1 MIKSRPASVGEIN
14 RSFNGDLKR
23 LNSLSTSMLTKANLE
38 HTKAVSGTYAIIST
52 DTIILAS
59 GTFAV
64 SLPTTVSNYRI
75 IEVNNI
81 GTGTITVYPVSGEY
95 INGESS
101 MALVRYDSMRIIEGS
116 TGWVVI

>member
-14 RSFNGDLKR
+14 RSFGGIIRSLNTLSASILLLK
-23 LNSLSTSMLTKANLE
+23 TME

-59 GTFAV
+59 GTFSV
-64 SLPTTVSNYRI
+64 SLPEAVSDYRV

-81 GTGTITVYPVSGEY
+81 GTGRVTVLPVSGEY
-95 INGESS
+95 INGNAS
-101 MALVRYDSMRIIEGS
+101 MGLVRYDSMRIIEGS

>member
-1 MIKSRPASVGEIN
+1 MINSRPASVGEIN
-14 RSFNGDLKR
+14 RSFSK
-23 LNSLSTSMLTKANLE
+23 NSRINNQYLLLKANVE
-38 HTKAVSGTYAIIST
+38 HTKDITASYLVLST
-52 DTIILAS
+52 DTILLAS
-59 GTFAV
+59 GTFPV

-81 GTGTITVYPVSGEY
+81 GTGIITVYPVSGEY

>member
-14 RSFNGDLKR
+14 RSFNGNIKR
-23 LNSLSTSMLTKANLE
+23 LNSLSASMLTKANWE
-38 HTKAVSGTYAIIST
+38 KTKAITASYLVLST
-52 DTIILAS
+52 DTILLAS
-59 GTFAV
+59 GTFPV

-81 GTGTITVYPVSGEY
+81 GTGIITVYPVSGEY

>member
-14 RSFNGDLKR
+14 RSFNGNIKR

-59 GTFAV
+59 GTFSV
-64 SLPTTVSNYRI
+64 SLPEAVSDYRV

-81 GTGTITVYPVSGEY
+81 GTGRVTVLPVSGEY
-95 INGESS
+95 INGSAS
-101 MALVRYDSMRIIEGS
+101 MGLVRYDSMRIIEGS

>member
-14 RSFNGDLKR
+14 REFSNVYK
-23 LNSLSTSMLTKANLE
+23 TKAKVE
-38 HTKAVSGTYAIIST
+38 HTKAITASYVVLST
-52 DTIILAS
+52 DTILVAS
-59 GTFAV
+59 GTFPV

-81 GTGTITVYPVSGEY
+81 GTGTITVYSVSGEY